1 MQHTCVCTIT
11 GMAPATTDM
20 YLPTH
25 PHNRTVTT
33 GSLLLPHTCVRS
45 PQIHTS
51 HRPLI
56 LASLVPQHTG
66 GRACVTPATQIY
78 MPVTSASL
86 LTQHTCVSAI
96 TGNEVPCF
104 CYRHVCKSQKN
115 RKQTRDLSSLVLQHE
130 GDHAHAQS
138 YTQATQWNRDH
149 GLLSSQ
155 QTCVC
160 SRTRLSLHDHNL
172 RARGDSGSCLSS
184 YPCVAR
190 NCPAWRRRAHV
201 WSYDFTC
208 VCAADQTYKSPWSWS
223 QLGAR
228 AGVSVCVCVCACYIN

>member
-1 MQHTCVCTIT
+1 MCVCTIT

-104 CYRHVCKSQKN
+104 CFRHVCKSQKN
-115 RKQTRDLSSLVLQHE
+115 RKQTSDLSFS
-130 GDHAHAQS
+130 GS
-138 YTQATQWNRDH
+138 ATQRRTPKNVS
-149 GLLSSQ
+149 LSSRTASTQ
-155 QTCVC
+155 VPCFSAT
-160 SRTRLSLHDHNL
+160 RTR
-172 RARGDSGSCLSS
+172 A
-184 YPCVAR
+184 
-190 NCPAWRRRAHV
+190 
-201 WSYDFTC
+201 
-208 VCAADQTYKSPWSWS
+208 QTHK
-223 QLGAR
+223 QAL
-228 AGVSVCVCVCACYIN
+228 